1 MREYKDSLIRALFKK
16 PEKALKLYSD
26 ITGKTYPEETIVEM
40 KSPEDILLDKLRN
53 DIAFIIDGKLIVI
66 MEHQSTLSRNIP
78 LRMLQ
83 YVLIFFEIYFKL
95 GAALYKEKRVMLP
108 KPEFYMLYNGK
119 SMYPPRDIM
128 RLSESFMGT
137 RPGEESPL
145 ELIVNV
151 VNINYT
157 PDSELLNKNK
167 DLREYALFVEKV
179 RKRQKQGL
187 EFKEAVRQTVKECLA
202 EGILTEL
209 LKEHEGEVERMFS
222 LIYDEELARKYARE
236 EGWEDGLEKGME
248 RGLEKG
254 REEGLEE
261 GLEKGIELSA
271 KVIQALKENMSVSDI
286 ADRYKISVYK
296 VEELRSLI

>member
-26 ITGKTYPEETIVEM
+26 ITGKIYPADTIVEM

-53 DIAFIIDGKLIVI
+53 DIAFIIDGTLIVI

-83 YVLIFFEIYFKL
+83 YLLIFYEIYFKL
-95 GAALYKEKRVMLP
+95 GASLYKEKRLMLP
-108 KPEFYMLYNGK
+108 KPEFYMLYNGNRP
-119 SMYPPRDIM
+119 YPQKDVM
-128 RLSESFMGT
+128 RLSESFIGIN
-137 RPGEESPL
+137 PGEEPPL
-145 ELIVNV
+145 ELVVNV
-151 VNINYT
+151 ININYSQ
-157 PDSELLNKNK
+157 DSELLSKNK

-179 RKRQKQGL
+179 RENQKNGL
-187 EFKEAVRQTVKECLA
+187 AFKEAVRQTVKECLA
-202 EGILTEL
+202 VGILTEL

-236 EGWEDGLEKGME
+236 EGLEEGLE
-248 RGLEKG
+248 RGLEQ
-254 REEGLEE
+254 GLEQ

-271 KVIQALKENMSVSDI
+271 KVIQALKENIPVSEI
-286 ADRYKISVYK
+286 AERYKISPVNI
-296 VEELRSLI
+296 EELRALI